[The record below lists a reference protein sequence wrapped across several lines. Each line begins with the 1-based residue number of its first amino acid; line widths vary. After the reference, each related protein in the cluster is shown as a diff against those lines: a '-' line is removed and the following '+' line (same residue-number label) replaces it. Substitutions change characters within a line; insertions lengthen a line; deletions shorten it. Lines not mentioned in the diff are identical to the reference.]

1 VAAGLIR
8 LNLVLWLGLLAGGPS
23 LAASPCDL
31 DAAGPAQWS
40 QLRGLGW
47 AGQLDSIDAIAMTML
62 DCFDAPDPAVRDGL
76 VFEAWSGWLRAD
88 RLTVPTR
95 LTAVK
100 RLHAALESPADP
112 VGFRRP
118 FAALLLSE
126 LVRADRLQ
134 AYLDAET
141 RAALANSAGRYMQ
154 GLDDYRGF
162 VDGEG
167 WRHGV
172 AHAADLI
179 LQLGVNQHVA
189 RTQRLSLLRVL
200 LGKVAPPGTQA
211 YRFGEPERLAR
222 ALYFSVANDAE
233 VLTAIWPTVQALAD
247 PAPLATWGESFTSE
261 AGLARRHNTLA
272 FLHELAFAFRAGPHE
287 ALRDKAGDIDRL
299 LTRVMGG

>member
-1 VAAGLIR
+1 MTVTR
-8 LNLVLWLGLLAGGPS
+8 LNVMLWFGLLASSPA
-23 LAASPCDL
+23 LAAAPCAL

-40 QLRGLGW
+40 QLKAGGW
-47 AGQLDSIDAIAMTML
+47 DRAPEPLDAVATAML

-76 VFEAWSGWLRAD
+76 VFEAWSSWLRAD
-88 RLTVPTR
+88 RLAVATR
-95 LTAVK
+95 LAAVS
-100 RLHAALESPADP
+100 RLHAALESSANPD
-112 VGFRRP
+112 GFRRP

-126 LVRADRLQ
+126 LARADRLQ
-134 AYLDAET
+134 AYLDGPT
-141 RAALANSAGRYMQ
+141 RAALAATVGSYLQ

-179 LQLGVNQHVA
+179 LQLGVNNHVERA
-189 RTQRLSLLRVL
+189 QRLSLLRVL
-200 LGKVAPPGTQA
+200 LGKVAPAGTHA

-222 ALYFSVANDAE
+222 AYYFSVANDAE
-233 VLTAIWPTVQALAD
+233 MLTAIWPSLEALAD
-247 PAPLATWGESFTSE
+247 PAPLGAWGESFASE